1 MKSCL
6 LIVNTFKKEARALA
20 TSIGSFLKEQQVSV
34 SEYAYDG
41 TADYVAE
48 GKVKTLASHS
58 DFVVTLGGDG
68 TVLFASR
75 ECAELG
81 IPVFPVNLGE
91 FGFLAGVSQNAWK
104 DELLRFLDGKSPVSE
119 RSLVACE
126 VLRGG
131 KTVFKT
137 TALNDVVISSIAA
150 SRLVNMEVAFNHA
163 LLGPFKANGIIVSTA
178 TGSTAYSAAAGGPI
192 IDPSLDALLL
202 TPISSFSLSARPL
215 LFSPQGELAI
225 TMLPSRIQT
234 GLSTDGQIDFALEA
248 EDVIILRTAEKKAQ
262 LVASSQVQFYA
273 ALRSKLNWAG
283 GPRA

>member
-20 TSIGSFLKEQQVSV
+20 DSITEFLKAQNVSV

-41 TADYVAE
+41 TAVGAAE
-48 GKVKTLASHS
+48 GKVKQLASSS

-91 FGFLAGVSQNAWK
+91 FGFLAGVSQNAWQT
-104 DELLRFLDGKSPVSE
+104 ELQNFLAGKSPVSE

-137 TALNDVVISSIAA
+137 TALNDVVISSTAA
-150 SRLVNMEVAFNHA
+150 SRLINLEVAFNHA

-178 TGSTAYSAAAGGPI
+178 TGSTAYSI

-234 GLSTDGQIDFALEA
+234 GISADGQIDFALEP

-262 LVASSQVQFYA
+262 LVASSQVQFYG